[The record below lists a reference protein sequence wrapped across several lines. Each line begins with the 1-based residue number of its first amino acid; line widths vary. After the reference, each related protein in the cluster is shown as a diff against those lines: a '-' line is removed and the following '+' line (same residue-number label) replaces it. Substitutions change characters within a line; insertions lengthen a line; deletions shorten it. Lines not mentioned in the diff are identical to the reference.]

1 MTRHDL
7 RKPLIGFTFN
17 AVPFAAL
24 AIGLGLQ
31 LIPAT
36 PIVAQE
42 QPVTARRIR
51 VPLPL
56 KDSSD
61 RVIKQMVQRVL
72 AEQPAGGE
80 RPVIV
85 FDFWVPENS
94 DGSGTE
100 FERALSLARF
110 LTGPELERV
119 RTIAFIPKS
128 ATGHAVLAALACE
141 EIIMSEDAVL
151 GEAGAGEV
159 TIGPTMRGGY
169 AEIARSRRTVPEA
182 IALGM
187 LDPDLTISR
196 VTTSNGELYAWP
208 EELQR
213 LKRERNDIQEIN
225 TFIPAGQMGRF
236 RGDKLRELGIVSYL
250 ADDVPELAAAL
261 RIPADQFAFDPS
273 MGKGWEAIQVEVNGP
288 VNSMTV
294 DRIVKIIQRELD
306 TRQVN
311 FVCVRINSPG
321 GSPNESVRLAGFL
334 ADLEASQLR
343 TVAYIPRE
351 ARSDAMIIALACDQ
365 IVVEAEAILGGD
377 GAVAIRGQEI
387 ADLKEPIQ
395 RIAER
400 ESHTWSLVLAMIDPE
415 LEVFRYRRAGSNQTI
430 YLSPEE
436 FREKYGAEGAG
447 SPLEQAEVAP
457 AEESEVGDWIR
468 GEPITT
474 AGKVL
479 ELDGKRAEQFGL
491 ARFVVNDFNEFAQLY
506 QLEESPEIVEPN
518 WAFDVV
524 DALASPELG
533 GILLFIGAF
542 ALMAEISSPGLGL
555 GGFLS
560 ILCFMLYFWAN
571 YLNGTAEILEV
582 MLFLAGISFVIIEI
596 FVIPGFGVFGLGG
609 GFLVISSL
617 VLASQTFV
625 LPSNSYQYNRFSSS
639 LMMVAMAV
647 FGLIVSGFVLSKYLH
662 RAPILSR
669 MMLLPPDQ
677 EARVELARRESLVDY
692 NHLMDEVGLTRTQ
705 LTPSGKAVFGSEVM
719 DVISDGQVIQKGEPI
734 RVIEVSGSR
743 IVVEPVELNGSN

>member
-1 MTRHDL
+1 MTRHCL
-7 RKPLIGFTFN
+7 KKSSIGSTLS
-17 AVPFAAL
+17 AVPFAVL
-24 AIGLGLQ
+24 AICLGLH
-31 LIPAT
+31 
-36 PIVAQE
+36 PILVAPIIADE
-42 QPVTARRIR
+42 QPVIARRIR

-72 AEQPAGGE
+72 AEQPAGGK

-94 DGSGTE
+94 DGSGSE

-110 LTGPELERV
+110 LTGPDLERV
-119 RTIAFIPKS
+119 RTIAFIPE
-128 ATGHAVLAALACE
+128 AAIGHAVLVALACE
-141 EIIMSEDAVL
+141 EIIMGEDAVL
-151 GEAGAGEV
+151 GDAGTGES

-169 AEIARSRRTVPEA
+169 AEISRSRRTVPEA

-187 LDPDLTISR
+187 LDPELTISR

-213 LKRERNDIQEIN
+213 LKQERNDIQEIN

-250 ADDVPELAAAL
+250 AEDIPQLASAL
-261 RIPADQFAFDPS
+261 RIPADQLTFDPS
-273 MGKGWEAIQVEVNGP
+273 MGRGWEAIQVEVTGP
-288 VNSMTV
+288 ISSETV
-294 DRIVKIIQRELD
+294 DRIVKMIQRERD
-306 TRQVN
+306 ARQVN
-311 FVCVRINSPG
+311 FVCVRIDSPG
-321 GSPNESVRLAGFL
+321 GSPNESVRLGGFL
-334 ADLEASQLR
+334 ADLEASQVR

-351 ARSDAMIIALACDQ
+351 ARSDAMIAALGCDQ
-365 IVVEAEAILGGD
+365 IVVEDQAILGGD
-377 GAVAIRGQEI
+377 GAVAIGKQEV
-387 ADLKEPIQ
+387 ADLREPIQ

-400 ESHTWSLVLAMIDPE
+400 ESHSWSLVLAMVDPN
-415 LEVFRYRRAGSNQTI
+415 LEVFRYTRAGSNQSV

-436 FREKYGAEGAG
+436 FDEKYGAVEVGPPLAEAEGDPA
-447 SPLEQAEVAP
+447 AE
-457 AEESEVGDWIR
+457 SKRGDWIR

-474 AGKVL
+474 KGQVL
-479 ELDGKRAEQFGL
+479 ELDGKRSEQLGL
-491 ARFVVNDFNEFAQLY
+491 ARFIVSDFEEFIQLY
-506 QLEESPEIVEPN
+506 QLEDSPEIVEPN

-542 ALMAEISSPGLGL
+542 ALMAELSSPGIGL

-560 ILCFMLYFWAN
+560 IICFMLYFWAN

-609 GFLVISSL
+609 GFLVIASL

-625 LPSNSYQYNRFSSS
+625 LPSNSYQYNRFSHS
-639 LMMVAMAV
+639 LMMVATAV
-647 FGLIVSGFVLSKYLH
+647 LGLMVSGFVLSKYLH

-669 MMLLPPDQ
+669 MMLLPPDR
-677 EARVELARRESLVDY
+677 EARSELARRESLVDY
-692 NHLMDEVGLTRTQ
+692 DYLLDEVGLTRTQ
-705 LTPSGKAVFGSEVM
+705 LTPSGKAGFGTEVV
-719 DVISDGQVIQKGEPI
+719 DVISDGQVIRKGEPV

-743 IVVEPVELNGSN
+743 IVVEPVELDDPK